1 MRSTVESKEE
11 KQVENTLRPH
21 SFDEFFGQRSLIENL
36 RVFISAAKKRNEA
49 LDHVLVY
56 GPSGLGKTTI
66 AHVIA
71 NELEQKLISISG
83 PTIEKI
89 GDMASILSSLEP
101 GQVLFIDE
109 IHRLPKVVEEF
120 LYGAME
126 DYQISILIQHDKDS
140 QNIVIDL
147 PPFTIVGATTKVS
160 SLSWP
165 LRQRFGINFK
175 FDFYKVEEIE
185 QIIKRSTFVLGN
197 KIDQESS
204 HEIAIRSR
212 GTPRIANRLLRR
224 VRDFATDQ
232 GKNTITIN
240 ITKDA
245 LQRIGVDQIGLDE
258 MDLMYLTQLISRFNG
273 GPVGLDTLASS
284 FGEDPST
291 LEEICE
297 PYLIGIGLINRTPRG
312 REITLV
318 GKEYFLKHHS
328 ERLSK
333 QI

>member
-1 MRSTVESKEE
+1 MRSTVESKQE

-21 SFDEFFGQRSLIENL
+21 SFDEFFGQHSLKENL

-71 NELEQKLISISG
+71 NELGQKLISISG

-109 IHRLPKVVEEF
+109 IHRLPKMVEEF

-185 QIIKRSTFVLGN
+185 QIIKRSISVLGN

-232 GKNTITIN
+232 GKNTITID

-245 LQRIGVDQIGLDE
+245 LERIGVDQIGLDE
-258 MDLMYLTQLISRFNG
+258 MDLMYLTQLISRFRG

-328 ERLSK
+328 QRLSK

>member
-21 SFDEFFGQRSLIENL
+21 SFDEFFGQHSLIENL

-175 FDFYKVEEIE
+175 FDFYRVEEIE
-185 QIIKRSTFVLGN
+185 QITKRSTFVLGN

-232 GKNTITIN
+232 GKYAITID

>member
-21 SFDEFFGQRSLIENL
+21 SFDEFFGQCSLKENL

-224 VRDFATDQ
+224 VRDFATNQ
-232 GKNTITIN
+232 GKNTITID

-312 REITLV
+312 REITLI

-328 ERLSK
+328 EILSK

>member
-11 KQVENTLRPH
+11 KQVENALRPH

-224 VRDFATDQ
+224 VRDFATNQ
-232 GKNTITIN
+232 GKNTITID

-258 MDLMYLTQLISRFNG
+258 TDLMYLTQLISRFNG